1 MSSRS
6 FGVLAAVGFA
16 LLLPATAVADRSF
29 TPRFSA
35 NDTGDIVMVSN
46 TLMTCPTSA
55 SNCTRARNA
64 DPTLPDSQLQNNS
77 YAMTYVDVDGN
88 AGVGASTFNS
98 STSQLNLPAGA
109 TVLFAGLYWGR
120 RHDRQRLERAA
131 ERRPAKPG
139 RVPRPGRRGLHD
151 ADRDH
156 PGRLDPGRPLPGL
169 PRRHVARRRRGQRH
183 LHGRQRPG
191 GRGDRPLRGLVAR
204 DRLPRPG
211 RAGAEPHR
219 LRRSAHGQRHHRS
232 DDSGQRLPHAALGT
246 GADEGRRRSPTR
258 AISGSPATARTS
270 TERRSRT
277 PRTRRTTSSTPR
289 SRIPERGSARRT
301 RTTRTSS
308 ATTPTS
314 STPTASSPTTRPRRT
329 SA

>member
-1 MSSRS
+1 
-6 FGVLAAVGFA
+6 
-16 LLLPATAVADRSF
+16 
-29 TPRFSA
+29 
-35 NDTGDIVMVSN
+35 
-46 TLMTCPTSA
+46 
-55 SNCTRARNA
+55 
-64 DPTLPDSQLQNNS
+64 
-77 YAMTYVDVDGN
+77 MTYVDVDGN

-109 TVLFAGLYWGR
+109 TVLFAGLYWAGDTTGSGSNAPPNAALRNQVAFRAPGAGGYTTLTATTLDDSTQAGR
-120 RHDRQRLERAA
+120 YQAF
-131 ERRPAKPG
+131 
-139 RVPRPGRRGLHD
+139 
-151 ADRDH
+151 RD
-156 PGRLDPGRPLPGL
+156 
-169 PRRHVARRRRGQRH
+169 VTS
-183 LHGRQRPG
+183 
-191 GRGDRPLRGLVAR
+191 LVAAAGNGTYTVGNVQAGEGTDHYAGWSLV

-211 RAGAEPHR
+211 RAGAEPDR

-232 DDSGQRLPHAALGT
+232 DDSGERLPHAALGT
-246 GADEGRRRSPTR
+246 RADEGRLRSPTK